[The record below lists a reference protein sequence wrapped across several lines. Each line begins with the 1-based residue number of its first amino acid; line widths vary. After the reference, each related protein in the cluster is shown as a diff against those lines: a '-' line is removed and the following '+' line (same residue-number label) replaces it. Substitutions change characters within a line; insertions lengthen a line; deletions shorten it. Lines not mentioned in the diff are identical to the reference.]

1 MTLSSKAQLPIHPS
15 TPTAAPAEP
24 TTIEKLRGLRWSIAG
39 NVGNTIF
46 VQFTFF
52 GSVFA
57 LFLRE
62 LGLSKTQMGFL
73 FSLMPFCGLIAL
85 FIAPSVARFGYK
97 RTFLVFWSIR
107 KAFAALLLLTPF
119 VANLYGAQA
128 TLIYISFIVAG
139 FALGRAVGEVGRY
152 PWTQEFV
159 PSSVQGK
166 YNATSNTFTQLA
178 GFVAVSV
185 AGFVIG
191 RSSGLS
197 GYMLLIAIGV
207 AAGAVSMYLQSR
219 VPGGAPVPRDA
230 QKTKARDLGAALSDR
245 NFLLFLLGT
254 GLVMITT
261 TPLAS
266 FIPLF
271 MREQI
276 GLSDGQVIYLQMGT
290 LLASMITSYV
300 WGWAADRYGSKPVVI
315 TSILFMLLLPFFWSL
330 IPRLSPLSLPAALGT
345 SFVRGFINMGWLIGS
360 ARLLFVNMVPSDKK
374 SDYMALYYA
383 WIGITGGTSQLLAGR
398 IIDAAQGLNIS
409 LGPLTFDAYTPFFAI
424 VFVFSLLAIF
434 IFRRVQISTD
444 VSMGRFAGIFL
455 SGNPFLAAGSLVRY
469 QFARSEESAVLVT
482 ERLGKSK
489 SLLAVDELL
498 EALRDPRFNV
508 RFEAIIALAQT
519 ANDPRAT
526 QALVEVLNSDLPAM
540 SVIAAWALGRSGDE
554 TALAPLRDALDD
566 RYRSVQ
572 AHSARALGTLG
583 DADSIELMHQ
593 RLHDESDV
601 GLRVAYASSLGKMQ
615 IERATPDILDLLH
628 ELDDETTRYEMALAV
643 ARVIGNEHRF
653 IQLVRTTRSDA
664 GTALA
669 QAVAALEK
677 ALRTKAN
684 ENTDLVQTL
693 HKDADALA
701 HDDLDHGTSLLVD
714 VLRQLDHT
722 RYSETCRLV
731 LDECSTRIDEYGD
744 ARLEYV
750 LLALH
755 TAEVGVQ

>member
-1 MTLSSKAQLPIHPS
+1 MALSSKAQLPTHPA
-15 TPTAAPAEP
+15 TPNTATAEP

-97 RTFLVFWSIR
+97 RTFLIFWSIR
-107 KAFAALLLLTPF
+107 KGFAALLLFTPL
-119 VANLYGAQA
+119 VASSFGARA
-128 TLIYISFIVAG
+128 TLIYVSVIVAG

-178 GFVAVSV
+178 GFVAVLL
-185 AGFVIG
+185 AGFVVG
-191 RSSGLS
+191 RSSGLT

-207 AAGAVSMYLQSR
+207 AAGAVSMYLQSH
-219 VPGGAPVPRDA
+219 VPGGAPIPRDA
-230 QKTKARDLGAALSDR
+230 QKAKARDLTTALSDR

-254 GLVMITT
+254 GLIVVSTS
-261 TPLAS
+261 PLGG

-271 MREQI
+271 MREQV
-276 GLSDGQVIYLQMGT
+276 GLSDGQVIYLQLGT
-290 LLASMITSYV
+290 LLASMVTSYV

-315 TSILFMLLLPFFWSL
+315 TGILFALLLPLLWSAM
-330 IPRLSPLSLPAALGT
+330 PRFSPLSLPVALSIT
-345 SFVRGFINMGWLIGS
+345 FVKGFVDMGWLIGS
-360 ARLLFVNMVPSDKK
+360 ARLLFVNMVPPDKK
-374 SDYMALYYA
+374 ADYMALYYA
-383 WIGITGGTSQLLAGR
+383 WIGITGGTAQLAAGR
-398 IIDAAQGLNIS
+398 LIDTFQGVNFAI
-409 LGPLTFDAYTPFFAI
+409 GPLHIDAYTPFFALI
-424 VFVFSLLAIF
+424 FVFSLLAALVF
-434 IFRRVQISTD
+434 SRVQIESD
-444 VSMGRFAGIFL
+444 VPMGRFAGIFL
-455 SGNPFLAAGSLVRY
+455 SGNPFLAAGSLIRY
-469 QFARSEESAVLVT
+469 QFVRDEEGAVRVT

-526 QALVEVLNSDLPAM
+526 RALVDVLNSDLPAM

-554 TALAPLRDALDD
+554 TALAPLREALDD

-583 DADSIELMHQ
+583 DADSIELMHN
-593 RLHDESDV
+593 RLRDESDV
-601 GLRVAYASSLGKMQ
+601 GLRVAYASSLGKMR
-615 IERATPDILDLLH
+615 IERATPDILALLH
-628 ELDDETTRYEMALAV
+628 ELEDETTRNEMALAV
-643 ARVIGNEHRF
+643 ARIIGNEHRF
-653 IQLVRTTRSDA
+653 IQLVRTTRSDP

-684 ENTDLVQTL
+684 ENADLVQTL
-693 HKDADALA
+693 HEDANALA

-714 VLRQLDHT
+714 VLHQLDRA
-722 RYSETCRLV
+722 RYSETSSLI
-731 LDECSTRIDEYGD
+731 LDECSVRIGEYGD